1 MSTGIEKSV
10 IPAASG
16 SFRIKVILI
25 TVAII
30 IALSTLFYTQFLVQ
44 KLQARERESVELYAK
59 SLQYIIESDPNTS
72 EYTFVLEN
80 VIKRIDFPLILTDAN
95 DKISLT
101 GIDVGIRNI
110 QFDSTISN
118 EALVNFLNS
127 KVIELNREHEP
138 IIVTFSDSLVLAKI
152 YYGDSEIV
160 KQLRYYPYLQIV
172 TALIFL
178 LTAYLVFNYLKKT
191 EQSNIWVG
199 MSKETA
205 HQLGTP
211 ISSLMGWN
219 ELLTMNYRDSV
230 KVIDITEEMGND
242 LDRLNKIAQ
251 RFSKIGSQPELKE
264 YNIKEVIERV
274 ILYFQRRLPQTGK
287 KDVKITLES
296 DTEALI
302 KLNTELF
309 EWVLE
314 NLIKNSLDAIELKR
328 GRIEFKVF
336 DSKKNIDIEI
346 TDNGKGIDPKKKK
359 DIFKPGV
366 TTKKR
371 GWGLGLSLSKR
382 IVEEYHKGKISVKN
396 SEVNIGTTFRITLPK

>member
-1 MSTGIEKSV
+1 MITGIEKSV

-16 SFRIKVILI
+16 SFRIKVALI
-25 TVAII
+25 AVAII
-30 IALSTLFYTQFLVQ
+30 IALATLIYTQFLVQ
-44 KLQARERESVELYAK
+44 KLQARERESVELYAR
-59 SLQYIIESDPNTS
+59 SLQYIIQSDPNTS
-72 EYTFVLEN
+72 EYTFILEN

-95 DKISLT
+95 DNISLT
-101 GIDVGIRNI
+101 GLDVGIRNI
-110 QFDSTISN
+110 QFDSTMTN
-118 EALVNFLNS
+118 EALLEFLNA
-127 KVIELNREHEP
+127 KVEELGGEHEP
-138 IIVTFSDSLVLAKI
+138 IIVNFSDSLILGKI

-160 KQLRYYPYLQIV
+160 RQLRYYPYMQIV
-172 TALIFL
+172 IALIFV

-219 ELLTMNYRDSV
+219 ELLNMNHKDSV
-230 KVIDITEEMGND
+230 KVLDITDEMKND

-251 RFSKIGSQPELKE
+251 RFSKIGSQPELKQH
-264 YNIKEVIERV
+264 NIKEVVDRV

-296 DTEALI
+296 DENICI

-328 GRIEFKVF
+328 GRVEFKIHE
-336 DSKKNIDIEI
+336 SKKHIDIDV
-346 TDNGKGIDPKKKK
+346 TDNGKGIVPKKKK
-359 DIFKPGV
+359 DVFKPGV

-382 IVEEYHKGKISVKN
+382 IVEEYHKGKIFVKS

>member
-1 MSTGIEKSV
+1 LITGIEKSV
-10 IPAASG
+10 IPAVSG
-16 SFRIKVILI
+16 SFRVKVILI
-25 TVAII
+25 TIAII
-30 IALSTLFYTQFLVQ
+30 IAIGTLFYTQFLVQ
-44 KLQARERESVELYAK
+44 KLQARERESVELYAE
-59 SLQYIIESDPNTS
+59 SLQYIIESDANTS
-72 EYTFVLEN
+72 EYTFILEN
-80 VIKRIDFPLILTDAN
+80 VIKRIDFPLILTDADDN
-95 DKISLT
+95 ISLT

-110 QFDSTISN
+110 PFDSTMSN
-118 EALVNFLNS
+118 EALLNFLNA
-127 KVIELNREHEP
+127 KVIELSNEHDP
-138 IIVTFSDSLVLAKI
+138 IIVNYSDSLILGKI

-160 KQLRYYPYLQIV
+160 KQLRYYPYLQIFI
-172 TALIFL
+172 ALIFV
-178 LTAYLVFNYLKKT
+178 LTAYVVFNYLKKT

-219 ELLTMNYRDSV
+219 ELLNMNYKDSV
-230 KVIDITEEMGND
+230 KVLDITEEMKND

-251 RFSKIGSQPELKE
+251 RFSKIGSLPELKE
-264 YNIKEVIERV
+264 HNIKEVIERV

-287 KDVKITLES
+287 KNVKITLET
-296 DTEALI
+296 DTIAFV

-314 NLIKNSLDAIELKR
+314 NLIKNSLDAIELKS
-328 GRIEFKVF
+328 GRVEFKVF
-336 DSKKNIDIEI
+336 DYKKYIEIEI

-359 DIFKPGV
+359 DVFKPGV

-382 IVEEYHKGKISVKN
+382 IVEDYHKGKIFVKT
-396 SEVNIGTTFRITLPK
+396 SEVNIGTTFKITLPK